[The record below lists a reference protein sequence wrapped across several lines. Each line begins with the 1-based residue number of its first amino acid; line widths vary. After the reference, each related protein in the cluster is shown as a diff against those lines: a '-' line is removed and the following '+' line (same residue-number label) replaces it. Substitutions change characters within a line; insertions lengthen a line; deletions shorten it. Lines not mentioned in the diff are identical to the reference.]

1 MNFAWLKRMSFCVIL
16 DHQGEGG
23 KELRKQYSGLNHKQK
38 QYKPTESITTG
49 KFLQLKLLNR
59 KPPSNTLIQYA
70 LSPAC
75 SCRHTLRYVTLTT
88 QITVFHQ

>member
-16 DHQGEGG
+16 DYQEGG
-23 KELRKQYSGLNHKQK
+23 KEFKKQYAGSNHKQK

-49 KFLQLKLLNR
+49 KFIQLKLLNR

-70 LSPAC
+70 LIPAC
-75 SCRHTLRYVTLTT
+75 SCHHILRYVTLTMR
-88 QITVFHQ
+88 ITMFHQ

>member
-1 MNFAWLKRMSFCVIL
+1 MSFCVIL
-16 DHQGEGG
+16 DPQGEGG

-59 KPPSNTLIQYA
+59 KPPSNA

-75 SCRHTLRYVTLTT
+75 SCRHTLRYVTVTT